1 MKYKGNYPDTTGR
14 SAIEFYCDLLQ
25 TTIGERIKLYRKAA
39 GKTQSELGELCG
51 VNPANL
57 RKYESGRQTPKYET
71 LERIADALGTYVF
84 VIYSPDDFAA
94 DYMVNSG
101 ILRRWFDDIAIEEAK
116 RSDVNADE
124 ILSELLGLD
133 VRELSNSGTRITT
146 CKISPDF
153 YSKVANLAH
162 LMGHISAGDIPDAAG
177 AAPAQVEQL
186 LQDFNKLNS
195 AGQEKALE
203 RVHELTEVPRYTSPA
218 VTPAPAS
225 TAESVQAAPQSPA
238 GGTDTHKEG

>member
-1 MKYKGNYPDTTGR
+1 MKYKGKYPDTTGR

-25 TTIGERIKLYRKAA
+25 TTLGERIKLYRKAA
-39 GKTQSELGELCG
+39 DKTQSELGELCG

-71 LERIADALGTYVF
+71 LERIADALGTFVF
-84 VIYSPDDFAA
+84 VIYSPGDFAA

-146 CKISPDF
+146 FKISPGF
-153 YSKVANLAH
+153 YSKVAH
-162 LMGHISAGDIPDAAG
+162 TICHISAGDIPDAAG

-225 TAESVQAAPQSPA
+225 TAESTQAAPQSPA
-238 GGTDTHKEG
+238 GNTDTPKED

>member
-57 RKYESGRQTPKYET
+57 RKYESGRQNPKYDT
-71 LERIADALGTYVF
+71 LKRITEALGAQAHITYA
-84 VIYSPDDFAA
+84 PDTFAS

-101 ILRRWFDDIAIEEAK
+101 ILRRWFDEVAIEEAT
-116 RSDVNADE
+116 RSYDNPDE
-124 ILSELLGLD
+124 ILSVLFGLD
-133 VRELSNSGTRITT
+133 VRKLSNSGTCVTT
-146 CKISPDF
+146 YKISPDL
-153 YSKVANLAH
+153 YVKTANLAH
-162 LMGHISAGDIPDAAG
+162 LMGHISAGDIPDAAE

-186 LQDFNKLNS
+186 LQDFNKLNP
-195 AGQEKALE
+195 AGREKALE

-225 TAESVQAAPQSPA
+225 TAESTQAAPQSPT
-238 GGTDTHKEG
+238 GGTDTPKGD